1 MSNGIFIIQ
10 KDGKLIEMNPQDY
23 DSENILQEL
32 LQKYPDLLAGNQIDE
47 LNPRKWILISRE
59 VSIPDEEYAGG
70 RWSLDHLFIDQEGIP
85 TLVEVKRS
93 SDTRIRREV
102 VGQMLDYASNAVSH
116 WNVEFLKSQYET
128 ICEKNG
134 DEPETNLQLKLG
146 SDINYDEFWEKVEVN
161 LNAGKIRLLF
171 VADKIPYELKRIV
184 EFLNEQMNP
193 AEVLAIEIK
202 QYAGGEQKTLVP
214 KVIGSTSK
222 AQKKKSSRQSK
233 KWDEKSFISKIQEDY
248 TSVELNIV
256 KYILDWIKKR
266 NLRIWW
272 GEGARSGS
280 CFPMFNYNGTGYV
293 MFAMWTY
300 GGIEIQFQ
308 HMKNKAPYDDL
319 QKRIELLNE
328 LNSIPNVNLPQD
340 SIDRRPSIK
349 YEALRDEQNLN
360 KFLEIWDKFIEN
372 IKKGSIDN

>member
-10 KDGKLIEMNPQDY
+10 KDGQLIEMNPQDY
-23 DSENILQEL
+23 DSEDILQEL

-47 LNPRKWILISRE
+47 LNPRKWIFISRE

-93 SDTRIRREV
+93 TDTRIRREV

-193 AEVLAIEIK
+193 AEVLAVEIK
-202 QYAGGEQKTLVP
+202 QYSGGEQKTLVP
-214 KVIGSTSK
+214 KVIGLTSK
-222 AQKKKSSRQSK
+222 AQKKKSTLPSK
-233 KWDEKSFISKIQEDY
+233 RWDEESFLLKIQEDY
-248 TSVELNIV
+248 TSMELNIV
-256 KYILDWIKKR
+256 KSILDWINQR

-272 GEGARSGS
+272 GKGSRSGS
-280 CFPMFNYNGTGYV
+280 CFPLLDYNEEKYIL
-293 MFAMWTY
+293 FAMWTY

-308 HMKNKAPYDDL
+308 HIKNKAPYDDL
-319 QKRIELLNE
+319 QKRTELLNE
-328 LNSIPNVNLPQD
+328 LNCIPGLDLPQD
-340 SIDRRPSIK
+340 SIERRPSFK
-349 YEALRDEQNLN
+349 YEVLRDAQNLN
-360 KFLEIWDKFIEN
+360 KFLEIWDKFIET
-372 IKKGSIDN
+372 IKSSTNN

>member
-10 KDGKLIEMNPQDY
+10 KDGQLIEMNQLEY
-23 DSENILQEL
+23 DSESILQEL

-93 SDTRIRREV
+93 TDTRIRREV

-116 WNVEFLKSQYET
+116 WNIEFLKSQYET

-134 DEPETNLQLKLG
+134 DDPETNIQLNLG

-193 AEVLAIEIK
+193 AEVLAVEIK

-222 AQKKKSSRQSK
+222 AQKKKSALPSK
-233 KWDEKSFISKIQEDY
+233 SWDEESFLSKIQEDY
-248 TSVELNIV
+248 TGIELNIV
-256 KYILDWIKKR
+256 KSILDWIKKR

-272 GEGARSGS
+272 GKGSRSGS
-280 CFPMFNYNGTGYV
+280 CFPMLYYNEEKYFL
-293 MFAMWTY
+293 FAMWTY
-300 GGIEIQFQ
+300 GVIEIQFQ
-308 HMKNKAPYDDL
+308 HMKNKAPYDDPH
-319 QKRIELLNE
+319 KRTELLNE
-328 LNSIPNVNLPQD
+328 LNTIPNVNLPQD

-360 KFLEIWDKFIEN
+360 KFLEIWDKYIEN
-372 IKKGSIDN
+372 IKSSTNN